1 MTFRSLMT
9 GVIGG
14 LLLCLA
20 ALYPAVSLFAPAVV
34 PGWEGPVQNELLNG
48 FLLMLSAG
56 IGVPIFFSIGWWAAY
71 RANVRDIGSGLRAGA
86 LAGLAAG
93 VIFFVGILS
102 PLNVLA
108 AYGPILDFR
117 PTPGA
122 ALPSFE
128 TIIEY
133 GHLTLEFPSVLIF
146 ITFTIAI
153 CVAAIQGAALG
164 ARRRKQATPVQPT
177 LRAFLAAGHHPRDWF
192 GESEKAVI
200 TGLVVGVVLGFI
212 LALQDFGHG
221 YILFREEAPAI
232 AQILRDNLHFS
243 VVVTN
248 SAARALPLLTPLTP
262 LGITFYGL
270 IVVFLLKNPP
280 NRFTARLI
288 GVVTASIAIMVV
300 GFLVVLRGIY
310 FNAGILLYLS
320 ADPFVTMPVDVGSA
334 MVPLDVLI
342 RLAASQPGAIVP
354 AVFLLT
360 WVAGIIVAA
369 FWIGVG
375 SFQGLFYSFL
385 VSLFR
390 LYPIDRAVALQSHI
404 RREPDQLLP
413 TIYAHFGRYA
423 DGYDVLTHLA
433 FRSRKRMPEVSA
445 VAAALH
451 TVGNSPDREEM
462 HQAVRQVSETLD
474 KHPKWRWAA
483 DMSAVYHTLDDVLA
497 AKKLDHVLTIQ
508 PPPEQQ
514 TSSLPPV
521 LIKGIQHVGR
531 VISELRKIEKVEDLA
546 TKLIFLENAVQAV
559 HAGQHYVKDEMS
571 CGECE
576 TPLPEQPV
584 LMAALDHWEDLL
596 LAAIKRLKGRADVTC
611 ILKSKQSTFAAQVPI
626 ICEVANK
633 GLNVAQQVRLHLL
646 PGQEYHAVGEDG
658 AQIEILPPGE
668 AREISIA
675 VSPHN
680 GARRLRVAWEI
691 AYDDA
696 IDANRKLSFADVM
709 EFVEPDKP
717 FKRIFPIPYVT
728 GTPLKTDDVFVGRE
742 DVFAFIKENLLG
754 AHQNNVIILHGQR
767 RTGKTSV
774 LYRLG
779 ETMADTHYAILVD
792 MQGKPAR
799 GEADFFY
806 SIADDITYNL
816 EEHDIFV
823 EMPPRS
829 EFEAAPEFTF
839 RSRFLRNV
847 ATHLNGKN
855 VLLLFDEFEELQRR
869 VEDGR
874 LQPEIFHFLRNLM
887 QHEEKVDF
895 IFSGTHKLEEL
906 GAEYWSALFNIAVY
920 KPITFLSG
928 NEVRRL
934 ITEPVIESNLE
945 YDPLAVE
952 RVIGVTAGHP
962 YFTQLVLHEMIVFH
976 NETERNYLTVADVD
990 RVLER
995 IVERG
1000 EAHFKF
1006 IWAESTPD
1014 EQDVLK
1020 GLAELMVSAEAVNV
1034 SDLRAFLHD
1043 RGCESADEWAK
1054 ALYTLESRDIL
1065 TRRNAKSPLYRFK
1078 VDLIRL
1084 WVDRTRPAL

>member
-1 MTFRSLMT
+1 
-9 GVIGG
+9 
-14 LLLCLA
+14 
-20 ALYPAVSLFAPAVV
+20 
-34 PGWEGPVQNELLNG
+34 
-48 FLLMLSAG
+48 
-56 IGVPIFFSIGWWAAY
+56 
-71 RANVRDIGSGLRAGA
+71 
-86 LAGLAAG
+86 
-93 VIFFVGILS
+93 
-102 PLNVLA
+102 
-108 AYGPILDFR
+108 
-117 PTPGA
+117 
-122 ALPSFE
+122 
-128 TIIEY
+128 
-133 GHLTLEFPSVLIF
+133 
-146 ITFTIAI
+146 
-153 CVAAIQGAALG
+153 
-164 ARRRKQATPVQPT
+164 
-177 LRAFLAAGHHPRDWF
+177 
-192 GESEKAVI
+192 
-200 TGLVVGVVLGFI
+200 
-212 LALQDFGHG
+212 
-221 YILFREEAPAI
+221 
-232 AQILRDNLHFS
+232 
-243 VVVTN
+243 
-248 SAARALPLLTPLTP
+248 
-262 LGITFYGL
+262 
-270 IVVFLLKNPP
+270 
-280 NRFTARLI
+280 
-288 GVVTASIAIMVV
+288 
-300 GFLVVLRGIY
+300 
-310 FNAGILLYLS
+310 
-320 ADPFVTMPVDVGSA
+320 
-334 MVPLDVLI
+334 
-342 RLAASQPGAIVP
+342 
-354 AVFLLT
+354 
-360 WVAGIIVAA
+360 
-369 FWIGVG
+369 
-375 SFQGLFYSFL
+375 
-385 VSLFR
+385 
-390 LYPIDRAVALQSHI
+390 
-404 RREPDQLLP
+404 
-413 TIYAHFGRYA
+413 
-423 DGYDVLTHLA
+423 
-433 FRSRKRMPEVSA
+433 
-445 VAAALH
+445 
-451 TVGNSPDREEM
+451 
-462 HQAVRQVSETLD
+462 
-474 KHPKWRWAA
+474 
-483 DMSAVYHTLDDVLA
+483 
-497 AKKLDHVLTIQ
+497 
-508 PPPEQQ
+508 
-514 TSSLPPV
+514 
-521 LIKGIQHVGR
+521 
-531 VISELRKIEKVEDLA
+531 
-546 TKLIFLENAVQAV
+546 
-559 HAGQHYVKDEMS
+559 
-571 CGECE
+571 
-576 TPLPEQPV
+576 
-584 LMAALDHWEDLL
+584 
-596 LAAIKRLKGRADVTC
+596 
-611 ILKSKQSTFAAQVPI
+611 
-626 ICEVANK
+626 
-633 GLNVAQQVRLHLL
+633 LNVAQQVRLHLL
-646 PGQEYHAVGEDG
+646 PGQEYHAVGEDD

-779 ETMADTHYAILVD
+779 EVMTGTHYAVLVD

-799 GEADFFY
+799 GEADFLY

-839 RSRFLRNV
+839 RSRFLRNLSS
-847 ATHLNGKN
+847 HLNGKN

-934 ITEPVIESNLE
+934 IAEPVAGSNLE

-952 RVIGVTAGHP
+952 RIIGVTAGHP
-962 YFTQLVLHEMIVFH
+962 YFTQLVLHETIVFH

-990 RVLER
+990 QVLER

-1006 IWAESTPD
+1006 IWAESTAE

-1034 SDLRAFLHD
+1034 GDLRVFLRE
-1043 RGCESADEWAK
+1043 RGCETADDWAR